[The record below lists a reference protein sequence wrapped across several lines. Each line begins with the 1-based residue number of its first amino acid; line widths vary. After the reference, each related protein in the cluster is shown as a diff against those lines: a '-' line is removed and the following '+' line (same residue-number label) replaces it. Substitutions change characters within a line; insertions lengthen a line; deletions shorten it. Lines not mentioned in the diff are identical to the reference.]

1 MEKTKEK
8 KIEIVLQP
16 INVGRVKVPIKGK
29 TPLLMDRFP
38 PRVRDDIIVK
48 QTGVSKG
55 NKKKIRDTKQETQ
68 EAIHITNSG
77 KVGFPSFGF
86 KKGMMECTAFVGDK
100 AFSKKLVSGAVKIM
114 NVEDG
119 LIPIN
124 FKKQT
129 VLKHNI
135 GAQTKFSPLFHD
147 WNCELDIQY
156 DQNNISAQD
165 IITLLNYAG
174 FYNGIGS
181 WRPKGGGG
189 GSGEYGMYE
198 VITK

>member
-1 MEKTKEK
+1 METKERK
-8 KIEIVLQP
+8 VEVVLQP
-16 INVGRVKVPIKGK
+16 INVGRIKVQIKGK
-29 TPLLMDRFP
+29 TPLLMDKFP
-38 PRVRDDIIVK
+38 EEAKKGILAK
-48 QTGVSKG
+48 QAGIAKG
-55 NKKKIRDTKQETQ
+55 NKKKVRDTKQEIQ
-68 EAIHITNSG
+68 EAIHITSTG
-77 KVGFPSFGF
+77 KIGYPAFGF
-86 KKGMMECTAFVGDK
+86 KKGIMECTSFVGDK
-100 AFSKKLVSGAVKIM
+100 MFSKKLVSGAVKIM

-119 LIPIN
+119 LIPIK

-129 VLKHNI
+129 VLEHNV
-135 GAQTKFSPLFHD
+135 GSNTKFNPMFHG
-147 WNCELDIQY
+147 WSCELDIQY

-198 VITK
+198 VVAK